1 MHYPHE
7 NEIREVKDLSGIWRF
22 RADLRGTGQDGVVI
36 DEAPASF
43 VASLFDV
50 VCVNECH
57 GWYLETGRLEQIG
70 ECLLRERW
78 MTAAGKS

>member
-1 MHYPHE
+1 
-7 NEIREVKDLSGIWRF
+7 
-22 RADLRGTGQDGVVI
+22 
-36 DEAPASF
+36 
-43 VASLFDV
+43 V